1 MNIEKI
7 DILTLIPQRPPMIM
21 VDKLVHY
28 DPVTTRSL
36 FTVGPSTTFVEDGS
50 LLPAG
55 IIENIAQTCAARIG
69 YINRL
74 SNQEV
79 KIGVIGSVENL
90 KVSALPGVGD
100 TLATEI
106 NVDATVFNVTIVSA
120 TVSCGDKEMARCSM
134 KIAVVD

>member
-1 MNIEKI
+1 
-7 DILTLIPQRPPMIM
+7 M
-21 VDKLVHY
+21 VDKLVYY
-28 DPVTTRSL
+28 DPITTRSL
-36 FTVGPSTTFVEDGS
+36 FIVADSTTFVENGL

-55 IIENIAQTCAARIG
+55 LIENIAQTCAARIG

-90 KVSALPGVGD
+90 EVFALPGVGD
-100 TLATEI
+100 KLETEI
-106 NVDATVFNVTIVSA
+106 KVDATVFNVTIVAA
-120 TVSCGDKEMARCSM
+120 TVKCANKDLARCSM